1 MALSR
6 TNTDS
11 FTHDL
16 LGLAPKFKLAP
27 KAESIHD
34 KHDEAKI
41 AFNKFVDARYKD
53 GSSGYSEVGVLLV
66 CWSDDDLG
74 VADEVSGQPAKASY
88 MC

>member
-6 TNTDS
+6 TNTDL

-16 LGLAPKFKLAP
+16 LKLAP

-66 CWSDDDLG
+66 RWSDDDLG
-74 VADEVSGQPAKASY
+74 VADEVSGQAAKVSY